1 MQLPELLAPGG
12 NLEKAQIALLYGAD
26 AVYIGGSN
34 YGLRA
39 QAGNFTLAEMAT
51 LLQFAHQQ
59 GKKVYVTVNIYAQNR
74 HFPDLSVYQQQLA
87 DLQVDGILISDPGIF
102 ALAKKIAPTIPLHIS
117 TQANIQNT
125 GAAAFWAQ
133 AGASRVVLGR
143 EVGGEDI
150 AAICHGCNAEIEVF
164 VHGAMCMAYSG
175 RCLLSSH
182 FTGRSANLG
191 DCAQPCRWRY
201 TLEEEKRPGEHLP
214 IEEDLNG
221 TYIMNSKDLCLLPHL
236 AQLIQAGVASLKI
249 EGRMKS
255 AYYVAN
261 IVRIY
266 RQALD
271 AYQADPAHFQIEDT
285 WLAELDKVSHRPYT
299 EAFFQGGTDT
309 RAALQYTTSAAYI
322 RGYDFSGLVIGYQ
335 NGYLQVE
342 QRNHLAVGDEL
353 EIIIPTGGME
363 RFTIKKMLDEQ
374 GQTISAAP
382 HAKQHIRLS
391 CDHPLPVGSILR
403 RPVRERG

>member
-12 NLEKAQIALLYGAD
+12 NLEKAKIALLYGAD

-74 HFPDLSVYQQQLA
+74 HFHDLSVYLQQLA

-102 ALAKKIAPTIPLHIS
+102 ALAKKIAPTLPLHIS

-175 RCLLSSH
+175 RCLLSSYFKMCIRDRH
-182 FTGRSANLG
+182 VAYLVMLG
-191 DCAQPCRWRY
+191 GAVGM
-201 TLEEEKRPGEHLP
+201 TAGIMKEKASHG
-214 IEEDLNG
+214 ILNG
-221 TYIMNSKDLCLLPHL
+221 IGKMELGKDLTDFTEKTGKTM
-236 AQLIQAGVASLKI
+236 IKAGKVIS
-249 EGRMKS
+249 
-255 AYYVAN
+255 
-261 IVRIY
+261 RIG
-266 RQALD
+266 
-271 AYQADPAHFQIEDT
+271 
-285 WLAELDKVSHRPYT
+285 K
-299 EAFFQGGTDT
+299 
-309 RAALQYTTSAAYI
+309 
-322 RGYDFSGLVIGYQ
+322 
-335 NGYLQVE
+335 
-342 QRNHLAVGDEL
+342 
-353 EIIIPTGGME
+353 
-363 RFTIKKMLDEQ
+363 
-374 GQTISAAP
+374 
-382 HAKQHIRLS
+382 
-391 CDHPLPVGSILR
+391 
-403 RPVRERG
+403 